1 MRSGR
6 VSVSIVAAATAA
18 LLSSSALAAHRPL
31 TPLPGQHGHVGPY
44 KPAYT
49 APDNAPAGAPIQSG
63 TWHALAHGFPGTSFP
78 DTPLLLTDGTV
89 IMHDGCTADW
99 YRLTPDNTGSYRN
112 GTWTKIASMPAGYTP
127 LYFASAVLPDGHVMV
142 NGGEYLSCSAT
153 WTNKGAIY
161 DVVANTWTNVPPPS
175 GWANIGDA
183 QSVVRTDGLYML
195 ADCCQTK
202 AAYATISGTT
212 VTWTTTGTAKGDS
225 YDEEGWTQLPDGT
238 VLTVDA
244 NRGLGS
250 PNFVEIYSEAT
261 GAWTTQTNKTATS
274 CADASSHEIG
284 PASLLPNG
292 LVFQLCATNH
302 TNVYDPVS
310 GTWTAGP
317 DLPNIDGALD
327 SADGPA
333 VVLPDGNVLAQVSPG
348 VFNAPSHFLEIQV
361 VDASTVNIAQVSE
374 PASAPS
380 QSSYEGRFVMLP
392 TGEALWGSD
401 VGDVEIYTPKGKAA
415 KAAKPKLKSIPAT
428 LTRGS
433 TGNVAHGKRFNG
445 VSFGATYGD
454 DAQMSTNYPLVRIT
468 NNSTGHVCF
477 ARTHDYDTGISDGS
491 STSTQF
497 DVPSS
502 CETGAST
509 AVVIVNGVSSA
520 ALPVTVN

>member
-6 VSVSIVAAATAA
+6 VTVSVLAAATAA
-18 LLSSSALAAHRPL
+18 LLAGSAFAANRPL

-44 KPAYT
+44 LPPYQ
-49 APDNAPAGAPIQSG
+49 APPSIKSG
-63 TWHALAHGFPGTSFP
+63 TWAALAHSFPGTQFP

-99 YRLTPDNTGSYRN
+99 YKLTPDANGNYHN
-112 GTWTKIASMPAGYTP
+112 GTWTKTASMPSGYTP
-127 LYFASAVLPDGHVMV
+127 LYFASQVLPDGHVMV

-195 ADCCQTK
+195 ADCCQIK
-202 AAYATISGTT
+202 AATATISGTT
-212 VTWTTTGTAKGDS
+212 VTWTTTGTGKGDS

-250 PNFVEIYSEAT
+250 PNFVEIYSETT
-261 GAWTTQTNKTATS
+261 GAWTTATNKTANS
-274 CADASSHEIG
+274 CVDSGSHEIG

-292 LVFQLCATNH
+292 LVLQLCATNH
-302 TNVYDPVS
+302 TDIFDPVS
-310 GTWTAGP
+310 GAWTAGP
-317 DLPNIDGALD
+317 DLPNINGLLD
-327 SADGPA
+327 SADGPS

-361 VDASTVNIAQVSE
+361 VDPATVNIKQVNE
-374 PASAPS
+374 PASAGS

-401 VGDVEIYTPKGKAA
+401 VGDVEIYTPKGKPA
-415 KAAKPKLKSIPAT
+415 KAAVPKLKTIPAT

-433 TGNVAHGKRFNG
+433 TNNVAKGKGFNG
-445 VSFGATYGD
+445 KTYGASYGD

-468 NNSTGHVCF
+468 NNSTGHVF
-477 ARTHDYDTGISDGS
+477 YARTHDHSTMGVATGSAIV
-491 STSTQF
+491 STNF
-497 DVPSS
+497 DVPSGM
-502 CETGAST
+502 ETGASSL
-509 AVVIVNGVSSA
+509 VVVANGIPSNPVS
-520 ALPVTVN
+520 VTVN